1 MGNKINKVH
10 QKLIEKQE
18 QTLTASRSDVGLWT
32 NHKILDLDGT
42 LPQLIQETVQQSGI
56 GSIKVVFL
64 YSTDHERV
72 LLYLARNLTR

>member
-10 QKLIEKQE
+10 QKLIKKQE

-42 LPQLIQETVQQSGI
+42 LPQLIQETVQQSGV
-56 GSIKVVFL
+56 GSIEVVFL
-64 YSTDHERV
+64 NSTDHERV
-72 LLYLARNLTR
+72 LLYLARSVMP